1 MFCYNCH
8 KEIQDDAVFCPFCG
22 AQVGVAI
29 NVDNDPAPA
38 EEPSVQETATIIEPI
53 AEPVIEPEPKPEPQ
67 PEPVSSANDEQ
78 PEDDRNTREVA
89 PHTVSSFVWSLVAN
103 QCAIIPVLG
112 FIFALTALI
121 KSSKGRRIVKTNPE
135 HYRLKGML
143 TAAFII
149 SIIALVGSI
158 IEPIAWFSLF
168 KDIFDGSS
176 PFSSPSF
183 V

>member
-8 KEIQDDAVFCPFCG
+8 KEIQDDAIFCPFCG

-29 NVDNDPAPA
+29 NAENEPTPV
-38 EEPSVQETATIIEPI
+38 EEPSIQETDTII
-53 AEPVIEPEPKPEPQ
+53 EPVIEPEPKPESK
-67 PEPVSSANDEQ
+67 PEPESFATDEQ
-78 PEDDRNTREVA
+78 PEDGEDTREVA
-89 PHTVSSFVWSLVAN
+89 PHAVSSFVWSLVAN
-103 QCAIIPVLG
+103 QFAIIPVLG

-121 KSSKGRRIVKTNPE
+121 KSSKGRGITKTNPE
-135 HYRLKGML
+135 RYKLKGML

-158 IEPIAWFSLF
+158 IEPIAWFSF
-168 KDIFDGSS
+168 IKDIFDGSN
-176 PFSSPSF
+176 PFSPSSF

>member
-29 NVDNDPAPA
+29 NFDNEYTPA
-38 EEPSVQETATIIEPI
+38 EEPSVQETETIIEPI
-53 AEPVIEPEPKPEPQ
+53 AEPVIEPQTEQESP
-67 PEPVSSANDEQ
+67 AADEQ
-78 PEDDRNTREVA
+78 PEEGEDSREIA

-103 QCAIIPVLG
+103 QCAVIPILG

-121 KSSKGRRIVKTNPE
+121 KSSKGRNIVKTNPE
-135 HYRLKGML
+135 HYKLKGML

-149 SIIALVGSI
+149 SIIALVDSI
-158 IEPIAWFSLF
+158 IEPIVCFSWFSLF
-168 KDIFDGSS
+168 KDIFDGSG
-176 PFSSPSF
+176 PFSPSSSF
-183 V
+183 A

>member
-29 NVDNDPAPA
+29 NVDNDPAPV

-53 AEPVIEPEPKPEPQ
+53 AEPVIEPEPKSAPQ
-67 PEPVSSANDEQ
+67 QEPVSSATDEQ
-78 PEDDRNTREVA
+78 TEDGQDTREVA

-158 IEPIAWFSLF
+158 IEPIAWFSLI

>member
-8 KEIQDDAVFCPFCG
+8 KEIQDDAIFCPFCG

-29 NVDNDPAPA
+29 NAGNEPAPV

-53 AEPVIEPEPKPEPQ
+53 AEPVIEPEPKPEP
-67 PEPVSSANDEQ
+67 EITATDEQ
-78 PEDDRNTREVA
+78 PEDGEDTREVA
-89 PHTVSSFVWSLVAN
+89 PHAVSSFVWSLVAN
-103 QCAIIPVLG
+103 QFAIIPVLG

-121 KSSKGRRIVKTNPE
+121 KSSKGRGIVKTNPDR
-135 HYRLKGML
+135 YKLKGML

-149 SIIALVGSI
+149 SIIALLGSI
-158 IEPIAWFSLF
+158 IEPIAWFSF
-168 KDIFDGSS
+168 IKDIFDGSS
-176 PFSSPSF
+176 PFSPSSF